1 MMDSNLF
8 IGSRVRLI
16 SIKDVRIDPRHSVTH
31 KPPKGKVFVAI
42 VIGVE
47 EKVAK
52 EEEDILQGPEAIKR
66 IKNITSKYP
75 KDTPIEGCEIT
86 NIQGVIG

>member
-1 MMDSNLF
+1 MMIVSNLF
-8 IGSRVRLI
+8 IGSRVRLT

-47 EKVAK
+47 EKVVK
-52 EEEDILQGPEAIKR
+52 EEDDILQGPEALKR
-66 IKNITSKYP
+66 IRNIISKHP
-75 KDTPIEGCEIT
+75 KDAFIEGCEIT
-86 NIQGVIG
+86 GVQGVM